1 MSKSTPLAAVAKF
14 AVGGKIVGK
23 KDLSLQAISYG
34 HVYVARVALGANP
47 QQTLLAFREAET
59 YKGPS
64 LILAYSPCIAHGIN
78 MEHGLRQQKLAV
90 ESGYWPLMRYNPDLR
105 RDERNPF
112 MLDSPRPTI
121 PLRDYAYKELRY
133 DILRRTNPDQA
144 DLLMKLAQENV
155 NLKWRVYEEMATRGD
170 PEYHFAKPN

>member
-1 MSKSTPLAAVAKF
+1 
-14 AVGGKIVGK
+14 
-23 KDLSLQAISYG
+23 
-34 HVYVARVALGANP
+34 
-47 QQTLLAFREAET
+47 
-59 YKGPS
+59 
-64 LILAYSPCIAHGIN
+64 